1 MKKKKILAMMLSLA
15 VVFSFMIMPLTN
27 EVSAEWNV
35 KSVRYKKNITV
46 YKTSDSYSNTYGIA
60 LGKRVKNAKKVTFKT
75 SKKGVITNLEFFDN
89 AAVFNAKKTGK
100 TKLTINVKNK
110 NGTTKKYT
118 VNVTVKKYT
127 SPYKSIKV
135 GKTTYTKKLRE
146 YDSLRVKLK
155 SKKAKISIKPK
166 KGWKVSN
173 LTYSAEYYGDDE
185 EMSIPEKTYKNNAV
199 IKFKNN
205 KVYSESVRFTMTD
218 KSTGLKFEYSIYIS
232 N

>member
-1 MKKKKILAMMLSLA
+1 MTTARTRAKKILTMILSLA

-35 KSVRYKKNITV
+35 KSVRYKKSITV

-118 VNVTVKKYT
+118 VNVIVKKYT
-127 SPYKSIKV
+127 SRYKSIKV

-155 SKKAKISIKPK
+155 SKNAKISIKPK
-166 KGWKVSN
+166 K
-173 LTYSAEYYGDDE
+173 
-185 EMSIPEKTYKNNAV
+185 
-199 IKFKNN
+199 
-205 KVYSESVRFTMTD
+205 
-218 KSTGLKFEYSIYIS
+218 
-232 N
+232 